1 MHVHTRSHCASVI
14 KEWASPFKIF
24 MYRYMSARARAH
36 ASASLVTNRSSI
48 ALPLFS
54 AERRGADLSTCHGR
68 ARARAEEI
76 ASTIH
81 TRLPARSA
89 IARCSS
95 KSNNDCRVV
104 LSRPALAHS
113 RRARA
118 SLHVI
123 SSAIAARL
131 VALSQAR
138 RAISTPRFNEVH
150 QSFDPPLRRR
160 SLNISHGGLAGG
172 QSDLA
177 SILKR
182 TVPSSSAVLRIRAT

>member
-1 MHVHTRSHCASVI
+1 MGVPVQDIYVSVHER
-14 KEWASPFKIF
+14 
-24 MYRYMSARARAH
+24 ARARAH

-123 SSAIAARL
+123 SPAIAARL

-160 SLNISHGGLAGG
+160 SLNISHGGGGLAGG